1 MLQVEEMQLSALE
14 RMNTKCLKTLPPST
28 AKNDKTILLLQM
40 KNAQPRWT
48 VATFRADFCPH
59 SRPDSPRK
67 AKWQKRN
74 NRSSHVQN
82 MSENN
87 VADLI
92 VSAVIAV
99 AGGALSAYLA
109 KKMIDALDVSKKV
122 SITCMA

>member
-1 MLQVEEMQLSALE
+1 MNNHDRLLPLLEPISA
-14 RMNTKCLKTLPPST
+14 PIHDP
-28 AKNDKTILLLQM
+28 I
-40 KNAQPRWT
+40 
-48 VATFRADFCPH
+48 PH
-59 SRPDSPRK
+59 EK

-74 NRSSHVQN
+74 NRSAHVQN

-122 SITCMA
+122 SITCMT

>member
-1 MLQVEEMQLSALE
+1 
-14 RMNTKCLKTLPPST
+14 
-28 AKNDKTILLLQM
+28 
-40 KNAQPRWT
+40 
-48 VATFRADFCPH
+48 
-59 SRPDSPRK
+59 
-67 AKWQKRN
+67 
-74 NRSSHVQN
+74 